1 MCHHIYIQNLLN
13 ALSFYFFRM
22 ECDVDILNRQFRA
35 FDNILNKSDII
46 NIYIYNKNASLNLKY
61 IIIKILTKNNIKKFV
76 NFSMMRVVN

>member
-1 MCHHIYIQNLLN
+1 MCHHIYIQNLLY

-22 ECDVDILNRQFRA
+22 ECDVDIVNRQFRA

>member
-22 ECDVDILNRQFRA
+22 ECDVDIVNRQFRA

-46 NIYIYNKNASLNLKY
+46 NIYIY
-61 IIIKILTKNNIKKFV
+61 IIK
-76 NFSMMRVVN
+76 MHR